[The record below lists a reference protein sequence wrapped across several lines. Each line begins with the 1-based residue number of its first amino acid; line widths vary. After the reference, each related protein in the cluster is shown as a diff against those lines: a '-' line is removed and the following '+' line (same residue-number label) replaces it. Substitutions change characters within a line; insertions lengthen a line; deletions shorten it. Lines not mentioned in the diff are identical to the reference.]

1 MPQAFYLGKR
11 EDYVLLDSA
20 ADKDATVRIGPEILT
35 QTHELGVYV
44 TFSKASL
51 GGQVTV
57 STAPSVG
64 HTGAWEPIRGGS
76 VDWIAGG
83 RTHYL
88 SIPGVHLALEVRIT
102 KPIVGGTVTVHAVGN

>member
-1 MPQAFYLGKR
+1 MPAYALGKR
-11 EDYVLLDSA
+11 EDYTLLDHGA
-20 ADKDATVRIGPEILT
+20 EKDAAVRIGPEVLGQIR
-35 QTHELGVYV
+35 ELGLYV
-44 TFSKASL
+44 TFSKGTL

-57 STAPSVG
+57 STAPFVG
-64 HTGAWEPIRGGS
+64 HLGPWDPVRGGS
-76 VDWIAGG
+76 VEWIAEG

>member
-1 MPQAFYLGKR
+1 MPQAFCLGKR
-11 EDYVLLDSA
+11 EDYVLLDHA
-20 ADKDATVRIGPEILT
+20 AEKDMAIRIGPEVLA
-35 QTHELGVYV
+35 QTRELGFYM
-44 TFSKASL
+44 TFSKGTL

-64 HTGAWEPIRGGS
+64 HTGPWEPIRGGS
-76 VDWIAGG
+76 VDWIAEG